1 MEREL
6 ESLGHF
12 IEGIFHHPHHEHS
25 AGHLVGPDHTETV
38 HASEHF
44 EKSGLVAA
52 HLAAL
57 HDAHMLELGL
67 LPDSQLPDSEA
78 PPAAPV
84 LDEFPWKD
92 LLPLSLADMKLGK
105 THRRHVLHGRLCVT
119 AYKIHDVVSVLEE
132 DCGLATVVMLKNAV
146 PITATMAQAQHCFP
160 EGSRVAIRDPYL
172 TRLPDGLVGV
182 LVESPTDIV
191 FLSRAVTAKDHCN
204 FTSPSHQESNFV
216 EKSRDEDVRQSPSGI
231 QEASFPVSSD
241 APQQD
246 DHHEEA
252 SVILDADHTND
263 QSSQQTG
270 EEVGEE
276 TLPSVDLD
284 GAAQSE
290 QCHVDR
296 DAVVGGL
303 SGETEEFVSNLAVED
318 INNEVSAS
326 DNVVEGIAPGTC
338 NVDREVVE
346 DADTSKVV
354 ETKEVSG
361 REVVEDSN
369 EISMSNSTAQANE
382 SESCD
387 IGIADADA
395 EVAGYTATENNS
407 IDDAVEFKE
416 DGDREAVTRVSDG
429 EGKEVVSHPTME
441 ERNDVLPSTIVDK
454 VTKGDRCDVE
464 TEDTAA
470 VSEVE
475 ADKIDEVKEVV
486 SSPGTEDCEI
496 FSPSANLNEAID
508 EESEDTVGVLEVE
521 TDKRD
526 EAKEASSS
534 AATEEWKEN
543 LPNTIL
549 DEDIDNDR
557 CDGESDEVAGVSE
570 VEGKRSNEEKEIVSS
585 STIEEF
591 NESLPSTSV
600 DATTDDDGCNKASE
614 DVAEVSEVHMENSDE
629 LKELASN
636 STMEECNDIL
646 PSTTEDEVTEDFSH
660 DRESKD
666 TTRALDMDG
675 DKDKET
681 KEIGSSP
688 STKECNDIVPSTNV
702 DQGTLDNRHDEASDN
717 VVGVL
722 EVEVDKSD
730 EVKEMSNSPTTEEV
744 SEILSNTNADQAIED
759 ERFDE
764 ESEDIVEISRLEA
777 NKTDHVNNIVSSPSI
792 EECNDNVPNI
802 RGDEA
807 IKDHMCV
814 EENEGVA
821 RVPDV
826 EATRGDEVKEVDSS
840 VAMEES
846 GEIPPRINVK
856 EATEDDATNDECEN
870 TIEVSELEGDKSDE
884 VKEVQNDGAME
895 ESTKT
900 PTNTNV
906 EEAIEDGACDKESK
920 DKVEVLEL
928 EENKSNELK
937 HIDNNIKFEETNE
950 IPQTINAEEATKDV
964 GDEECD
970 DTSKALE
977 LEANKSDEMKDVD
990 TSVAIGEFG
999 EIPSNTNAK
1008 IATKDDVGDEECK
1021 ETTMVSK
1028 LEEKT
1033 AKEAIEDNVGDEECK
1048 DTTEVS
1054 ELEADKSD
1062 EMKDVERNIAIEES
1076 TEIPPNRNVEE
1087 TTKDDVDD
1095 EECKDA
1101 IQVSELEANKSDEV
1115 KEIERNTAT
1124 EEFTEIPPSLNV
1136 EEAIEDNGVD
1146 EECKARTE
1154 VSELEGDNRD
1164 EVKEVDSSASIKESN
1179 EIPQNINVGEAIEDN
1194 VVDGECEHTTEVSEL
1209 EADNNDEMKE
1219 VENNVGI
1226 EESSDIPQSLNVE
1239 EAANDNVADE
1249 ECKDTIEVSKL
1260 EVDKIDEVKAIE
1272 RGTSIE
1278 ESKSNEIPQS
1288 LNVEEV
1294 MEDSV
1299 ADEECKDTS
1308 ELSKLEANK
1317 SDEMK
1322 DAERSIT
1329 IEESTK
1335 IPPNINA
1342 EETTENDVVDEACE
1356 DRTEVSELE
1365 AGRSDEVE
1373 EVENSAGIEESN
1385 EIPQSIKVEEA
1396 IEDNV
1401 GDEECKDTTEVSELE
1416 ADQSD
1421 EMKGVERSIAIEE
1434 FTEIPPTINAEETTE
1449 QDVAHE
1455 ECKEATEVSELEA
1468 NKNDE
1473 VKEVESSVGIEESN
1487 EIPQNPNVE
1496 EAVEDNVGDE
1506 ESKDTTE
1513 VSELEA
1519 DRSDEMKDAERNI
1532 AIEESTEIPPNI
1544 NAEETTEDDVTDKEC
1559 KEATEV
1565 SKLEANKNDEVKE
1578 VESNV
1583 GIEDSDEIPQ
1593 SLNVEE
1599 VTEDSVDDEERK
1611 DTTEVSELEAN
1622 KSDEMKNAERSIA
1635 IEESTEIPPNQ
1646 KAEEIIEDDVGDE
1659 ECKDAIQVSELEANW
1674 SDDMK
1679 EVENSAGIE
1688 ESNEI
1693 PQSINVEEAI
1703 EDNVGDEECKDT
1715 TEVSELEADQSDEM
1729 KDVERSIAIE
1739 EFTEIPPTISAE
1751 EITTEQ
1757 DVAHEECKEA
1767 LEVSELEANK
1777 NDEVKEVES
1786 SVGIEESNEIPQNP
1800 NVEEAVEDNVGDEE
1814 SKDTTE
1820 VSELEA
1826 DRSDEMKDAERNIA
1840 IEESTEIPPNIN
1852 AEETTED
1859 DVTDKECKEAT
1870 EVSKLEANK
1879 NEEVKEVESNVG
1891 IEDSDEIPQSL
1902 NVEEVTE
1909 DSVDDEERK
1918 DTTEVSELEANKS
1931 DEMKNAER
1939 SIAIEESTEIPPNQK
1954 AEEIIED
1961 DVGDEECKDAIQV
1974 SELEAN
1980 RSNEM
1985 KEVEN
1990 SAGIEESNEI
2000 PQSLN
2005 VEEAIEDNVGDEECK
2020 DAIEV
2025 SELEADQSDEMK
2037 GVERSIAIEE
2047 FTEIPPTINAEET
2060 TEQDVAH
2067 EECKEA
2073 TEVSELEANKN
2084 DEVKEVE
2091 GSVGIKEPNE
2101 IPQNPN
2107 VEEAVEDNVGDEEC
2121 RDTTQVSELEAD
2133 RNDEMKN
2140 VERNIAIEESTGIPA
2155 SINAE
2160 ETIEDDVADTEC
2172 KEANEVLE
2180 LEANKSDEVKEVE
2193 SSVGIKE
2200 PNEIPQN
2207 PNVEEVVE
2215 DNVGD
2220 EECRDTTQVSELE
2233 ADRSDEMK
2241 NVERNIAIEEST
2253 GIPASINAEETIEDD
2268 VADTECKEANEVLEL
2283 EANKSDEVKEVENSG
2298 TIEGYSGTPLS
2309 INAEEATEEDGAQEK
2324 CKDSTQVSELEEDKN
2339 DEVKELAS
2347 NSAIEHD
2354 KGCKEALEASEVEGD
2369 KSDEVEEL
2377 VRSVAREECNEN
2389 VPSTKDENMKGDMGV
2404 EEPKALVGI
2413 SEVEAD
2419 NRDDVK
2425 DVDSSPAIQEC
2436 NDIVPSKGVDDP
2448 TELGRCTEEI
2458 SDPGAVSEVAE
2469 AESDEA
2475 NEIVSSLDTQGS
2487 KEILP
2492 STNVDATIEND
2503 RCDEESQYVA
2513 AVSEVDAEIS
2523 DEVKELVSSTATEEC
2538 HEILPSLQTV
2548 EATEDYRFD
2557 YEKRGKIAGESEV
2570 NAEKSVE
2577 AEVTVSSTA
2586 MEACNEILQS
2596 TSVKETAEDGR
2607 CDEESEDKAGDLEVE
2622 AVNSGEV
2629 EEVVSSPAAQES
2641 SVTLENNSVVGAAE
2655 INRSHTDRI
2664 IETEALDV
2672 ETSKYEE
2679 TGEVSKP
2686 QKGAEAQLQVDL
2698 SSTLEESLSAN
2709 SLRLEGNR
2717 LFLQEDFY
2725 GATQLYTRGIL
2736 QAMKEQE
2743 HSRSHGSA
2751 KKSTRIA
2758 NGHGAESEVLL
2769 AYSNR
2774 AEAWIRLQEYEKGLE
2789 DAQKALA
2796 LQPDHLKSLFRKG
2809 RALLGLHQYREAHSI
2824 LQQAAPRAPSDKDLQ
2839 AALHESTV
2847 HVQQSVSGLFDL
2859 SNFYLKGRYVG
2870 EFPSCADYIG
2880 PIKVVEVGHGRGR
2893 GLVLKKHVEAGE
2905 LLLVS
2910 NPIAFMQLKGF
2921 NHHRGVEVSQES
2933 IHRKVQEAFAPI
2945 FTNPHISGS
2954 DSQKLHTL
2962 FDGETK
2968 LPVPPANWLTSNSR
2982 GRTVPMAPIDTSCI
2996 SRIIQL
3002 NAFNGNATMGWRN
3015 FPSSAD
3021 QQNEVENWG
3030 LWWLPSFINHS
3041 CMPNTSQ
3048 ILVGRALFIF
3058 ASRDLQA
3065 GEEITRSYFDI
3076 FQPLQQRRDLS
3087 TKGWGFVCHCLRC
3100 KLEDALHTPLS
3111 QVTNHYA
3118 KLMEQTSRP
3127 KPERVSDAKH
3137 ADNQATVALR
3147 FCHELERKLK
3157 DLKLRPVEEN
3167 WLRGSFVHSIDQ
3179 ITNEHE
3185 LSPHLELVVEAM
3197 AAVCPGSES
3206 TLQMAVRAKD
3216 SAKHATGK
3224 KSVQFKSA
3232 HHRAMHICRCTY
3244 GKQKSSVLQSLVNRE
3259 DH

>member
-191 FLSRAVTAKDHCN
+191 FLSSAVTAKDHCN
-204 FTSPSHQESNFV
+204 FTSPSYQESNFV
-216 EKSRDEDVRQSPSGI
+216 EKSSDEDVRQSPNGI
-231 QEASFPVSSD
+231 QEASFPVSSE

-270 EEVGEE
+270 EEVEEE

-303 SGETEEFVSNLAVED
+303 SGETEEFVSKLAVED

-326 DNVVEGIAPGTC
+326 HNVVEGIAPGAC

-346 DADTSKVV
+346 DADTSKVA

-369 EISMSNSTAQANE
+369 EILFSKSTAQANE

-387 IGIADADA
+387 IGTADADT

-416 DGDREAVTRVSDG
+416 DGDREAVTRVSDVETTKTG
-429 EGKEVVSHPTME
+429 EEKEVVSHPTME
-441 ERNDVLPSTIVDK
+441 ERNDVFPSTIVDK

-470 VSEVE
+470 VSEAE

-496 FSPSANLNEAID
+496 FLPSANLNEAID

-521 TDKRD
+521 TYKRD

-557 CDGESDEVAGVSE
+557 CDGENDEVAGVSE

-591 NESLPSTSV
+591 NKSLPSTSV
-600 DATTDDDGCNKASE
+600 DATNEDDRCNKASE
-614 DVAEVSEVHMENSDE
+614 GEVSEVHMENSDE
-629 LKELASN
+629 LKELTSN
-636 STMEECNDIL
+636 STMEECNDTL
-646 PSTTEDEVTEDFSH
+646 PTTTEDEATEDFSH

-666 TTRALDMDG
+666 TTRALDMEG
-675 DKDKET
+675 DKDNET

-702 DQGTLDNRHDEASDN
+702 DQGTPDNRHDEASDN

-730 EVKEMSNSPTTEEV
+730 KVKEMSNSPTTEEV
-744 SEILSNTNADQAIED
+744 SEILSNTNADQAIAD
-759 ERFDE
+759 ERFDKD
-764 ESEDIVEISRLEA
+764 SEDIVESRLEA
-777 NKTDHVNNIVSSPSI
+777 NKTEYVNKIVSSPSI

-802 RGDEA
+802 CGDEA
-807 IKDHMCV
+807 IKDDMCV

-846 GEIPPRINVK
+846 GEIPPGINVK
-856 EATEDDATNDECEN
+856 EATEDDATNEECEN
-870 TIEVSELEGDKSDE
+870 TTDVSELEGDKSDE
-884 VKEVQNDGAME
+884 VKEVQSDGAME

-900 PTNTNV
+900 PRNINV
-906 EEAIEDGACDKESK
+906 EEAIEDGACDEECK

-937 HIDNNIKFEETNE
+937 HVDNNVKIEETNE

-964 GDEECD
+964 GDEECE

-977 LEANKSDEMKDVD
+977 LEAKKSDEMKDVD

-999 EIPSNTNAK
+999 EIPSNMNAK
-1008 IATKDDVGDEECK
+1008 KATKDDV
-1021 ETTMVSK
+1021 
-1028 LEEKT
+1028 
-1033 AKEAIEDNVGDEECK
+1033 DNVGDEECK

-1054 ELEADKSD
+1054 EWEADKSD

-1076 TEIPPNRNVEE
+1076 TEIPPNINVEE

-1115 KEIERNTAT
+1115 KGIERNTAT
-1124 EEFTEIPPSLNV
+1124 GEFTEVPPSLNV
-1136 EEAIEDNGVD
+1136 EEAIEDSVAD

-1164 EVKEVDSSASIKESN
+1164 EVKEVESSAGIKESN

-1194 VVDGECEHTTEVSEL
+1194 VVDGECKHTTEVSEL
-1209 EADNNDEMKE
+1209 ETDNNDEMKE

-1226 EESSDIPQSLNVE
+1226 EESSDIPHSLNVE
-1239 EAANDNVADE
+1239 EATKDNVADE
-1249 ECKDTIEVSKL
+1249 ECEDTIEVSKL
-1260 EVDKIDEVKAIE
+1260 EVDKIDEVKDIE

-1278 ESKSNEIPQS
+1278 ESSEIPPSSNVEENTEGDVPDEECKATPQVSELEANKSDEVKEVESTVDIEGYNVIPPSINTEEATKEATEEDGTWEKCKDTTQDSESEVDKNDEMEEVESTVGIEESNEIPQS

-1299 ADEECKDTS
+1299 
-1308 ELSKLEANK
+1308 
-1317 SDEMK
+1317 
-1322 DAERSIT
+1322 
-1329 IEESTK
+1329 
-1335 IPPNINA
+1335 
-1342 EETTENDVVDEACE
+1342 
-1356 DRTEVSELE
+1356 
-1365 AGRSDEVE
+1365 
-1373 EVENSAGIEESN
+1373 
-1385 EIPQSIKVEEA
+1385 
-1396 IEDNV
+1396 
-1401 GDEECKDTTEVSELE
+1401 
-1416 ADQSD
+1416 
-1421 EMKGVERSIAIEE
+1421 
-1434 FTEIPPTINAEETTE
+1434 
-1449 QDVAHE
+1449 
-1455 ECKEATEVSELEA
+1455 
-1468 NKNDE
+1468 
-1473 VKEVESSVGIEESN
+1473 
-1487 EIPQNPNVE
+1487 
-1496 EAVEDNVGDE
+1496 
-1506 ESKDTTE
+1506 
-1513 VSELEA
+1513 
-1519 DRSDEMKDAERNI
+1519 
-1532 AIEESTEIPPNI
+1532 
-1544 NAEETTEDDVTDKEC
+1544 
-1559 KEATEV
+1559 
-1565 SKLEANKNDEVKE
+1565 
-1578 VESNV
+1578 
-1583 GIEDSDEIPQ
+1583 
-1593 SLNVEE
+1593 
-1599 VTEDSVDDEERK
+1599 DDEERQ

-1635 IEESTEIPPNQ
+1635 IEESTEIPPNV
-1646 KAEEIIEDDVGDE
+1646 KAEEIMEDDVGDE
-1659 ECKDAIQVSELEANW
+1659 ECKDAIQVSELESNK
-1674 SDDMK
+1674 SNEMK

-1693 PQSINVEEAI
+1693 PQSLNVEEAI
-1703 EDNVGDEECKDT
+1703 EDNVGDEGCKDT
-1715 TEVSELEADQSDEM
+1715 IEVSELEADQSDEM

-1739 EFTEIPPTISAE
+1739 EFTETPPTINGE
-1751 EITTEQ
+1751 ETTEQ
-1757 DVAHEECKEA
+1757 DVAHEERKEA
-1767 LEVSELEANK
+1767 TEVSELEANK

-1786 SVGIEESNEIPQNP
+1786 SVGIKEANEIPQNPNVDEAIEDNVGDEECKDTTQVSELEANKSDEVEEVESNVGIEESNEIPQNP
-1800 NVEEAVEDNVGDEE
+1800 NVDEAIEDNVGDEE
-1814 SKDTTE
+1814 CKDTTQ

-1826 DRSDEMKDAERNIA
+1826 NKSDEVE
-1840 IEESTEIPPNIN
+1840 
-1852 AEETTED
+1852 
-1859 DVTDKECKEAT
+1859 
-1870 EVSKLEANK
+1870 
-1879 NEEVKEVESNVG
+1879 EVESNVG
-1891 IEDSDEIPQSL
+1891 IEESNEIPQSL
-1902 NVEEVTE
+1902 NVEEVME
-1909 DSVDDEERK
+1909 DSVDDEERQ

-1939 SIAIEESTEIPPNQK
+1939 SFAIEESTEIPPNVK

-1961 DVGDEECKDAIQV
+1961 DAGDEECKDAIQV
-1974 SELEAN
+1974 SELESN
-1980 RSNEM
+1980 KSNEM

-2020 DAIEV
+2020 HTTEV
-2025 SELEADQSDEMK
+2025 SELEARQSDEMK
-2037 GVERSIAIEE
+2037 DIERGIAIEE

-2060 TEQDVAH
+2060 TEQDVSH
-2067 EECKEA
+2067 EERKEA
-2073 TEVSELEANKN
+2073 TEVSELGANKN

-2091 GSVGIKEPNE
+2091 SSVGIEESNE

-2107 VEEAVEDNVGDEEC
+2107 VEEAIEDNVGDEEC
-2121 RDTTQVSELEAD
+2121 KDA
-2133 RNDEMKN
+2133 
-2140 VERNIAIEESTGIPA
+2140 
-2155 SINAE
+2155 
-2160 ETIEDDVADTEC
+2160 
-2172 KEANEVLE
+2172 
-2180 LEANKSDEVKEVE
+2180 
-2193 SSVGIKE
+2193 
-2200 PNEIPQN
+2200 
-2207 PNVEEVVE
+2207 
-2215 DNVGD
+2215 
-2220 EECRDTTQVSELE
+2220 TQVSELE
-2233 ADRSDEMK
+2233 ADRSNEMK
-2241 NVERNIAIEEST
+2241 DAERKIAIEEST
-2253 GIPASINAEETIEDD
+2253 EVPASINAEETTEDD
-2268 VADTECKEANEVLEL
+2268 FADTECKEATEVLELEASKSDEVEEVESNVGIEESNEIPQSLNVEEVMEDSVDDEERQDTTEVSEL
-2283 EANKSDEVKEVENSG
+2283 EANKSDEMKNAERSIAIEESTEIPPNVKAEEIIEDDVGDEECKDAIQVSELESNKSNEMKEVENSG
-2298 TIEGYSGTPLS
+2298 TIEGYSVTPVS
-2309 INAEEATEEDGAQEK
+2309 INAEEATEEDGENEDDAGHENDEE
-2324 CKDSTQVSELEEDKN
+2324 CKDTAKVLELEADKS
-2339 DEVKELAS
+2339 DEVKELAR

-2354 KGCKEALEASEVEGD
+2354 KGCKETLEVSEVEGD

-2377 VRSVAREECNEN
+2377 VRSVTREECNEN
-2389 VPSTKDENMKGDMGV
+2389 VPSTKDENMKDDMGV

-2436 NDIVPSKGVDDP
+2436 NDIVPSKGVDDL

-2458 SDPGAVSEVAE
+2458 SDPGVVSEVAE
-2469 AESDEA
+2469 DESDEA
-2475 NEIVSSLDTQGS
+2475 NEIVSSLDTQGY

-2503 RCDEESQYVA
+2503 RCDEGSQYVA

-2523 DEVKELVSSTATEEC
+2523 DEVKELFSSTATEEC
-2538 HEILPSLQTV
+2538 HEILPSSDTG
-2548 EATEDYRFD
+2548 EATEDYSD
-2557 YEKRGKIAGESEV
+2557 YEKRGKIAGDSEV
-2570 NAEKSVE
+2570 DAEKSVE

-2622 AVNSGEV
+2622 AVNNGEV
-2629 EEVVSSPAAQES
+2629 EEVSSPAVQES
-2641 SVTLENNSVVGAAE
+2641 SVTLENNSVVEAAE
-2655 INRSHTDRI
+2655 INRSHTHRI

-2709 SLRLEGNR
+2709 SLRLEGNK

-2847 HVQQSVSGLFDL
+2847 RVQQSVSGLFDL

-2910 NPIAFMQLKGF
+2910 NPIAFTQLKGF
-2921 NHHRGVEVSQES
+2921 NHHRGVEVSRES

-2982 GRTVPMAPIDTSCI
+2982 SRTVPMAPIDTSCI
-2996 SRIIQL
+2996 SRIIQF

-3015 FPSSAD
+3015 LPSSAD
-3021 QQNEVENWG
+3021 QQNKVENWG

-3087 TKGWGFVCHCLRC
+3087 TKGWGFVCQCPRC

-3137 ADNQATVALR
+3137 ADNQATGALR

-3206 TLQMAVRAKD
+3206 TLQMAVHAKD

-3224 KSVQFKSA
+3224 KSVQYKSA

>member
-1 MEREL
+1 M
-6 ESLGHF
+6 
-12 IEGIFHHPHHEHS
+12 
-25 AGHLVGPDHTETV
+25 
-38 HASEHF
+38 
-44 EKSGLVAA
+44 
-52 HLAAL
+52 
-57 HDAHMLELGL
+57 
-67 LPDSQLPDSEA
+67 
-78 PPAAPV
+78 
-84 LDEFPWKD
+84 
-92 LLPLSLADMKLGK
+92 
-105 THRRHVLHGRLCVT
+105 
-119 AYKIHDVVSVLEE
+119 SVLEE

-216 EKSRDEDVRQSPSGI
+216 EKSSDEDVRQSPNGI

-246 DHHEEA
+246 DHHEA

-270 EEVGEE
+270 EEVEEE

-346 DADTSKVV
+346 DADTSKVA

-369 EISMSNSTAQANE
+369 EISFSNSTAQANE

-387 IGIADADA
+387 IGTADADADA

-416 DGDREAVTRVSDG
+416 DGDREAVTRVSDVETTKTG
-429 EGKEVVSHPTME
+429 EAKEVVSHPTME

-470 VSEVE
+470 VSEAE

-486 SSPGTEDCEI
+486 SSPGTEDCEC
-496 FSPSANLNEAID
+496 FLPSANLNEAID

-526 EAKEASSS
+526 EAKEVSSS

-557 CDGESDEVAGVSE
+557 CDGESHEVAGVSE
-570 VEGKRSNEEKEIVSS
+570 VEGERSNEEKEIVSS

-591 NESLPSTSV
+591 NNSLPSTSV
-600 DATTDDDGCNKASE
+600 DTTNEDDRCNKASE
-614 DVAEVSEVHMENSDE
+614 NVAEVSEVHMENSDE

-636 STMEECNDIL
+636 STIEECNDIL
-646 PSTTEDEVTEDFSH
+646 PSTTEDEATEDFSH

-666 TTRALDMDG
+666 TTRALDMEG
-675 DKDKET
+675 DKDNEM

-688 STKECNDIVPSTNV
+688 STKECNDIVPRTNV
-702 DQGTLDNRHDEASDN
+702 DQGTLDNRHEEASDN

-759 ERFDE
+759 ERFDK
-764 ESEDIVEISRLEA
+764 ESEDVVEISRLEA
-777 NKTDHVNNIVSSPSI
+777 NKTDHVNKIVSSPSI

-802 RGDEA
+802 CGDEV
-807 IKDHMCV
+807 IKDDICV

-856 EATEDDATNDECEN
+856 EATDGDATNEECEN

-884 VKEVQNDGAME
+884 VKANDMSAAIEEFGEIPASINTKEATEDDASVEECKDKIDVTKLEADASDEMKEVDSSVAMESNEIPPSIIVEEATGDEACQNSIEVSELEGDKSDEVKEVQSDGAME

-900 PTNTNV
+900 PRNINV
-906 EEAIEDGACDKESK
+906 EEAIEDGACDKECK

-937 HIDNNIKFEETNE
+937 HVDNNVKIEETNE
-950 IPQTINAEEATKDV
+950 IPQTINSEEATKDV

-970 DTSKALE
+970 NASKALE

-1008 IATKDDVGDEECK
+1008 KATKDDVGDEESK
-1021 ETTMVSK
+1021 EMTMVST
-1028 LEEKT
+1028 LEEEKN
-1033 AKEAIEDNVGDEECK
+1033 AKEAIEDNVGDEECKDTTEASELEANKSDEMKDVERSIAIEESTEISPNLKAEEIIEDDVGDKECKDAIEVSELEANKSDEMKEVENSAGIEESNEILQSLNVEETIEDNVGDEECK

-1054 ELEADKSD
+1054 ELEADQSD

-1076 TEIPPNRNVEE
+1076 TEIPPHRNVEE

-1095 EECKDA
+1095 EECKHA

-1115 KEIERNTAT
+1115 KEIERRTAT

-1136 EEAIEDNGVD
+1136 EESIEDNVVD
-1146 EECKARTE
+1146 EEYKARTE

-1164 EVKEVDSSASIKESN
+1164 AVKEVESSASIKESN

-1194 VVDGECEHTTEVSEL
+1194 VVDGECKHTTEVSEL
-1209 EADNNDEMKE
+1209 EADNNDEMDE

-1239 EAANDNVADE
+1239 EATKDNVADE

-1260 EVDKIDEVKAIE
+1260 EVDKIDEVKDIE

-1278 ESKSNEIPQS
+1278 ESSEIPPSINIEENTEDDVPDEECKATPQVAELEANKSDEVKEVESTVDIEGYNVIPPSINTEEATKEATEEDGAWEKCKDTTQGSELEVVKNDEMKEVESTVGIEESNEIPQS

-1322 DAERSIT
+1322 DVERSIT
-1329 IEESTK
+1329 IEESTT
-1335 IPPNINA
+1335 IPANINA
-1342 EETTENDVVDEACE
+1342 EETTENDVDDEDCK

-1365 AGRSDEVE
+1365 ADRSDEMK

-1385 EIPQSIKVEEA
+1385 EILQSLNVEEA
-1396 IEDNV
+1396 IEDNA
-1401 GDEECKDTTEVSELE
+1401 GDEECKDAIEVSELE
-1416 ADQSD
+1416 ADRSD
-1421 EMKGVERSIAIEE
+1421 EMKDVERSIAIEE
-1434 FTEIPPTINAEETTE
+1434 FTEIPQTINAEEITTE

-1468 NKNDE
+1468 NKDDE

-1487 EIPQNPNVE
+1487 DIPQNPNVE
-1496 EAVEDNVGDE
+1496 QAIEDNVGDE

-1513 VSELEA
+1513 VSEA

-1565 SKLEANKNDEVKE
+1565 SKLEPNKNDEVKE

-1583 GIEDSDEIPQ
+1583 GIEESNEIPQ

-1599 VTEDSVDDEERK
+1599 VMEDNVDDEECD
-1611 DTTEVSELEAN
+1611 DTTEVSGSEAN

-1635 IEESTEIPPNQ
+1635 IEESAEIPPNI
-1646 KAEEIIEDDVGDE
+1646 KAEEIIEADVGDE
-1659 ECKDAIQVSELEANW
+1659 ECKD
-1674 SDDMK
+1674 
-1679 EVENSAGIE
+1679 
-1688 ESNEI
+1688 
-1693 PQSINVEEAI
+1693 
-1703 EDNVGDEECKDT
+1703 
-1715 TEVSELEADQSDEM
+1715 
-1729 KDVERSIAIE
+1729 
-1739 EFTEIPPTISAE
+1739 TI
-1751 EITTEQ
+1751 
-1757 DVAHEECKEA
+1757 
-1767 LEVSELEANK
+1767 
-1777 NDEVKEVES
+1777 
-1786 SVGIEESNEIPQNP
+1786 
-1800 NVEEAVEDNVGDEE
+1800 
-1814 SKDTTE
+1814 
-1820 VSELEA
+1820 
-1826 DRSDEMKDAERNIA
+1826 
-1840 IEESTEIPPNIN
+1840 
-1852 AEETTED
+1852 
-1859 DVTDKECKEAT
+1859 
-1870 EVSKLEANK
+1870 
-1879 NEEVKEVESNVG
+1879 
-1891 IEDSDEIPQSL
+1891 
-1902 NVEEVTE
+1902 
-1909 DSVDDEERK
+1909 
-1918 DTTEVSELEANKS
+1918 EVSELEANKS
-1931 DEMKNAER
+1931 
-1939 SIAIEESTEIPPNQK
+1939 
-1954 AEEIIED
+1954 
-1961 DVGDEECKDAIQV
+1961 
-1974 SELEAN
+1974 
-1980 RSNEM
+1980 NEM
-1985 KEVEN
+1985 KEVEK

-2037 GVERSIAIEE
+2037 DVERSIAIEE
-2047 FTEIPPTINAEET
+2047 FTEIPPTINAEEIITKQDVAHEECKEATEVSELEANKNDEVKEVESSVGIKEPNEIPQNPNVEVAVEDNVGDEECKDTTEVSELEADRSDKMKNVERNSAFEESTEIPRTINAEEIT

-2091 GSVGIKEPNE
+2091 SSVGIKEPNE

-2121 RDTTQVSELEAD
+2121 KDTTE
-2133 RNDEMKN
+2133 
-2140 VERNIAIEESTGIPA
+2140 
-2155 SINAE
+2155 
-2160 ETIEDDVADTEC
+2160 
-2172 KEANEVLE
+2172 
-2180 LEANKSDEVKEVE
+2180 
-2193 SSVGIKE
+2193 
-2200 PNEIPQN
+2200 
-2207 PNVEEVVE
+2207 
-2215 DNVGD
+2215 
-2220 EECRDTTQVSELE
+2220 VSELE
-2233 ADRSDEMK
+2233 ADRSDKMK
-2241 NVERNIAIEEST
+2241 NVEGNSAIEEST
-2253 GIPASINAEETIEDD
+2253 EIPRTINAEEITTEQD
-2268 VADTECKEANEVLEL
+2268 VAHEECKEATEVSEL
-2283 EANKSDEVKEVENSG
+2283 EANKNDEVKEVENSG
-2298 TIEGYSGTPLS
+2298 TIEGYSVTPLS

-2324 CKDSTQVSELEEDKN
+2324 CKDSTQISELEEDKN
-2339 DEVKELAS
+2339 DEVKEVESNAAIEMSSEIREAAENDVGDKNCKDTTIVLEVEADKSDELNEVERSTPIENSSEILGSINVEVVNEDDAGHEKCKSTIEVLELEVDRSDEVKEVESSVGMEELNEVPQSMNAKEATKNGANDGECIEATEILELEANKSDEVKEVESIGMEESNEIPQNINVEEGIKNDVSDEECKDTAKVLELEADKSDEVKELAS

-2354 KGCKEALEASEVEGD
+2354 KGCKETFEVSEVEED

-2377 VRSVAREECNEN
+2377 VRSVTKEECNEN
-2389 VPSTKDENMKGDMGV
+2389 VPSTKDENMKDDMGV
-2404 EEPKALVGI
+2404 EPKALVGI

-2419 NRDDVK
+2419 NRDIVK

-2448 TELGRCTEEI
+2448 TEIGRCTEEI
-2458 SDPGAVSEVAE
+2458 SDPGVISEVAE

-2475 NEIVSSLDTQGS
+2475 NEIVSSLDTQGY

-2513 AVSEVDAEIS
+2513 AVSEVDAE
-2523 DEVKELVSSTATEEC
+2523 KC
-2538 HEILPSLQTV
+2538 
-2548 EATEDYRFD
+2548 
-2557 YEKRGKIAGESEV
+2557 
-2570 NAEKSVE
+2570 VE

-2629 EEVVSSPAAQES
+2629 EEVVSSPAVQES
-2641 SVTLENNSVVGAAE
+2641 SVALENNSVVEAAE
-2655 INRSHTDRI
+2655 INRPHTHRI

-2698 SSTLEESLSAN
+2698 SSTFEESLSAN
-2709 SLRLEGNR
+2709 SLRLEGNK

-2751 KKSTRIA
+2751 KKFTRIA

-2824 LQQAAPRAPSDKDLQ
+2824 LQ
-2839 AALHESTV
+2839 V
-2847 HVQQSVSGLFDL
+2847 
-2859 SNFYLKGRYVG
+2859 
-2870 EFPSCADYIG
+2870 
-2880 PIKVVEVGHGRGR
+2880 
-2893 GLVLKKHVEAGE
+2893 
-2905 LLLVS
+2905 
-2910 NPIAFMQLKGF
+2910 
-2921 NHHRGVEVSQES
+2921 
-2933 IHRKVQEAFAPI
+2933 
-2945 FTNPHISGS
+2945 
-2954 DSQKLHTL
+2954 
-2962 FDGETK
+2962 
-2968 LPVPPANWLTSNSR
+2968 
-2982 GRTVPMAPIDTSCI
+2982 
-2996 SRIIQL
+2996 
-3002 NAFNGNATMGWRN
+3002 
-3015 FPSSAD
+3015 
-3021 QQNEVENWG
+3021 
-3030 LWWLPSFINHS
+3030 
-3041 CMPNTSQ
+3041 
-3048 ILVGRALFIF
+3048 RALFF
-3058 ASRDLQA
+3058 YPHYL
-3065 GEEITRSYFDI
+3065 TN
-3076 FQPLQQRRDLS
+3076 L
-3087 TKGWGFVCHCLRC
+3087 CL
-3100 KLEDALHTPLS
+3100 
-3111 QVTNHYA
+3111 
-3118 KLMEQTSRP
+3118 
-3127 KPERVSDAKH
+3127 
-3137 ADNQATVALR
+3137 
-3147 FCHELERKLK
+3147 FCEM
-3157 DLKLRPVEEN
+3157 
-3167 WLRGSFVHSIDQ
+3167 I
-3179 ITNEHE
+3179 
-3185 LSPHLELVVEAM
+3185 
-3197 AAVCPGSES
+3197 SE
-3206 TLQMAVRAKD
+3206 
-3216 SAKHATGK
+3216 
-3224 KSVQFKSA
+3224 
-3232 HHRAMHICRCTY
+3232 Y
-3244 GKQKSSVLQSLVNRE
+3244 SSVRI
-3259 DH
+3259 

>member
-44 EKSGLVAA
+44 ERSGLVAA
-52 HLAAL
+52 HQAAL
-57 HDAHMLELGL
+57 HDAQMLELGL

-105 THRRHVLHGRLCVT
+105 THRMHVLHGRLRVT

-204 FTSPSHQESNFV
+204 FTSPSYQESNFV
-216 EKSRDEDVRQSPSGI
+216 EKSSDEDVRQSPNSI

-270 EEVGEE
+270 EEVEEE

-303 SGETEEFVSNLAVED
+303 SGETQEFVSNLAVED

-326 DNVVEGIAPGTC
+326 HNVVEGIAPGTC

-346 DADTSKVV
+346 DADTSKVA

-369 EISMSNSTAQANE
+369 EISFSNSTGQANE

-387 IGIADADA
+387 IGTADADV

-416 DGDREAVTRVSDG
+416 DGDREAITRVSDVETTKTG
-429 EGKEVVSHPTME
+429 EAKEVVSHPTME
-441 ERNDVLPSTIVDK
+441 ECNDFLPSTIVDK

-470 VSEVE
+470 LSEAE

-496 FSPSANLNEAID
+496 FLPSENLNEAID

-526 EAKEASSS
+526 EAKEASSN

-570 VEGKRSNEEKEIVSS
+570 VEGNRSNEEKEIVSS

-600 DATTDDDGCNKASE
+600 DATNEDDRCNKASE
-614 DVAEVSEVHMENSDE
+614 DVAEVSEVHVENSDE
-629 LKELASN
+629 LNELASN

-646 PSTTEDEVTEDFSH
+646 PSTTEDEATDDFSH

-666 TTRALDMDG
+666 TTRALDMEG
-675 DKDKET
+675 DKDNET
-681 KEIGSSP
+681 EEIGSSP

-702 DQGTLDNRHDEASDN
+702 DEGTLDNRHDEASDN

-730 EVKEMSNSPTTEEV
+730 EVKEMSDSPTTEEV

-759 ERFDE
+759 ERFDK

-777 NKTDHVNNIVSSPSI
+777 NKTEHVNKIVSSRSI

-802 RGDEA
+802 CGDEA
-807 IKDHMCV
+807 IKDDMCV

-840 VAMEES
+840 VAMEEY
-846 GEIPPRINVK
+846 GEIPPRINGK
-856 EATEDDATNDECEN
+856 GATEDDATNEECEN
-870 TIEVSELEGDKSDE
+870 TTEVSELEGDKNESDE
-884 VKEVQNDGAME
+884 VKEVQSDGAME

-900 PTNTNV
+900 PRNINV
-906 EEAIEDGACDKESK
+906 EEAIEDGACDTECK
-920 DKVEVLEL
+920 DKVDVLEL

-937 HIDNNIKFEETNE
+937 HVDNNVKIEETNE

-964 GDEECD
+964 GDEECH
-970 DTSKALE
+970 TSKALE
-977 LEANKSDEMKDVD
+977 LEANKKLEANKSDEMKEVEN
-990 TSVAIGEFG
+990 SAGIEESN
-999 EIPSNTNAK
+999 EILQSLN
-1008 IATKDDVGDEECK
+1008 VE
-1021 ETTMVSK
+1021 
-1028 LEEKT
+1028 
-1033 AKEAIEDNVGDEECK
+1033 EAIEDNVGDEECK

-1054 ELEADKSD
+1054 EWEADQSD
-1062 EMKDVERNIAIEES
+1062 EMKDVERNIAIKES
-1076 TEIPPNRNVEE
+1076 TEIPPNINVEE
-1087 TTKDDVDD
+1087 TTKDDVHD

-1101 IQVSELEANKSDEV
+1101 IQVSKLEANKSDEV
-1115 KEIERNTAT
+1115 TEIEMNTAT
-1124 EEFTEIPPSLNV
+1124 EEFTEVPPSLNV
-1136 EEAIEDNGVD
+1136 QEAVEDSVVD
-1146 EECKARTE
+1146 EEYKVRTE

-1164 EVKEVDSSASIKESN
+1164 EVKEVESSASIKESN
-1179 EIPQNINVGEAIEDN
+1179 EIPQNINMGEAIEDN
-1194 VVDGECEHTTEVSEL
+1194 VVDGECKHTTEVSEL
-1209 EADNNDEMKE
+1209 ETDNNVEMKE

-1226 EESSDIPQSLNVE
+1226 KESSDIPQNLNVE
-1239 EAANDNVADE
+1239 EATKDNVADE
-1249 ECKDTIEVSKL
+1249 ECKDTIEVPKL
-1260 EVDKIDEVKAIE
+1260 EVDKIDEVKDIE

-1278 ESKSNEIPQS
+1278 ESSEIPQS

-1294 MEDSV
+1294 MKDSV
-1299 ADEECKDTS
+1299 ADEERKDTS

-1335 IPPNINA
+1335 IHPNKNA
-1342 EETTENDVVDEACE
+1342 EETSENDVLDEDCE

-1365 AGRSDEVE
+1365 ADTSDEVE
-1373 EVENSAGIEESN
+1373 EVENSVGIKESN
-1385 EIPQSIKVEEA
+1385 ESLNVEKAIK
-1396 IEDNV
+1396 DNV
-1401 GDEECKDTTEVSELE
+1401 GDEECKDTTEVSELD

-1421 EMKGVERSIAIEE
+1421 EMKDAERSIAIEE

-1455 ECKEATEVSELEA
+1455 ECKEATEVSESESNQNDEVKEVESSVGIEEPNEIPQNPNVEEAVEGNVGDEKSKDTSEVSELEADRSDEVEEVENSVGIKESNESLNVEKAIKDGVGDEESKDTTEVSELEADQSDEMKDAERSIAVEEFAEIPPTINAEETTEQDVAHEECKEATEISESEA

-1473 VKEVESSVGIEESN
+1473 VKEVESSVGIEEPN

-1496 EAVEDNVGDE
+1496 EAIEDNVGDE
-1506 ESKDTTE
+1506 ESKDTSE

-1519 DRSDEMKDAERNI
+1519 DRSDEMKDADRNI
-1532 AIEESTEIPPNI
+1532 AIEERTEIPPNI

-1559 KEATEV
+1559 KGATEV
-1565 SKLEANKNDEVKE
+1565 SELEANKNDEVKG

-1583 GIEDSDEIPQ
+1583 GIEGSNDIPQ
-1593 SLNVEE
+1593 RLNAEE
-1599 VTEDSVDDEERK
+1599 VMVDSVDDEERE

-1622 KSDEMKNAERSIA
+1622 KSDEMKNAERNIA
-1635 IEESTEIPPNQ
+1635 IEESTEIPPNV
-1646 KAEEIIEDDVGDE
+1646 KAEEIIEDDAGDE
-1659 ECKDAIQVSELEANW
+1659 ECKDAIQVSELEAN
-1674 SDDMK
+1674 K
-1679 EVENSAGIE
+1679 
-1688 ESNEI
+1688 
-1693 PQSINVEEAI
+1693 
-1703 EDNVGDEECKDT
+1703 
-1715 TEVSELEADQSDEM
+1715 
-1729 KDVERSIAIE
+1729 
-1739 EFTEIPPTISAE
+1739 
-1751 EITTEQ
+1751 
-1757 DVAHEECKEA
+1757 
-1767 LEVSELEANK
+1767 
-1777 NDEVKEVES
+1777 
-1786 SVGIEESNEIPQNP
+1786 
-1800 NVEEAVEDNVGDEE
+1800 
-1814 SKDTTE
+1814 
-1820 VSELEA
+1820 
-1826 DRSDEMKDAERNIA
+1826 
-1840 IEESTEIPPNIN
+1840 
-1852 AEETTED
+1852 
-1859 DVTDKECKEAT
+1859 
-1870 EVSKLEANK
+1870 
-1879 NEEVKEVESNVG
+1879 
-1891 IEDSDEIPQSL
+1891 
-1902 NVEEVTE
+1902 
-1909 DSVDDEERK
+1909 
-1918 DTTEVSELEANKS
+1918 
-1931 DEMKNAER
+1931 
-1939 SIAIEESTEIPPNQK
+1939 
-1954 AEEIIED
+1954 
-1961 DVGDEECKDAIQV
+1961 
-1974 SELEAN
+1974 
-1980 RSNEM
+1980 SNEM

-2000 PQSLN
+2000 PQSPN

-2020 DAIEV
+2020 DTIEV

-2037 GVERSIAIEE
+2037 EVERGIAIEE
-2047 FTEIPPTINAEET
+2047 FTETPPTINAEET

-2084 DEVKEVE
+2084 DEVKELE
-2091 GSVGIKEPNE
+2091 SSVGIEEPNE

-2107 VEEAVEDNVGDEEC
+2107 VEEAAEDNVGDEEC
-2121 RDTTQVSELEAD
+2121 KDTTEVSELEAD
-2133 RNDEMKN
+2133 RSEEMKN
-2140 VERNIAIEESTGIPA
+2140 VERNIAIEESTEIPA

-2160 ETIEDDVADTEC
+2160 ETTKDDVADTECKEATEVLELEANKRDEVKEVESNVGIKESSEIPQGPNVEEVVENNVDDEECKDTTQVSELEASISDEMKDAERNIAIEESTEIPASINAEETTEDDVADTEC
-2172 KEANEVLE
+2172 KEA
-2180 LEANKSDEVKEVE
+2180 
-2193 SSVGIKE
+2193 
-2200 PNEIPQN
+2200 
-2207 PNVEEVVE
+2207 
-2215 DNVGD
+2215 
-2220 EECRDTTQVSELE
+2220 T
-2233 ADRSDEMK
+2233 
-2241 NVERNIAIEEST
+2241 
-2253 GIPASINAEETIEDD
+2253 
-2268 VADTECKEANEVLEL
+2268 EVLEL

-2298 TIEGYSGTPLS
+2298 TIEGYSVTPLS
-2309 INAEEATEEDGAQEK
+2309 INTEEATEEDGAQEK
-2324 CKDSTQVSELEEDKN
+2324 CTDSTQVLELEADKS

-2354 KGCKEALEASEVEGD
+2354 KGCKETLEVSELEGD

-2377 VRSVAREECNEN
+2377 VRSATREECNEN
-2389 VPSTKDENMKGDMGV
+2389 VPSTKDENMKDDMGV

-2425 DVDSSPAIQEC
+2425 DIASSPAIQEC
-2436 NDIVPSKGVDDP
+2436 NDIVPRKGVDDP

-2458 SDPGAVSEVAE
+2458 SDPGVVSEVAE
-2469 AESDEA
+2469 DESDEA
-2475 NEIVSSLDTQGS
+2475 NEIVSSLDTQGY

-2523 DEVKELVSSTATEEC
+2523 DEVKELFSSTATEEC
-2538 HEILPSLQTV
+2538 HEILPSLHTV
-2548 EATEDYRFD
+2548 EATEDYRCD
-2557 YEKRGKIAGESEV
+2557 YEKRGEIAGDSKV
-2570 NAEKSVE
+2570 DAEKSVE

-2622 AVNSGEV
+2622 AVNSSEV
-2629 EEVVSSPAAQES
+2629 EEVVSSPALQES
-2641 SVTLENNSVVGAAE
+2641 SVTLENNSVIEAAE
-2655 INRSHTDRI
+2655 INRSHIHRI

-2698 SSTLEESLSAN
+2698 SSTMEESLSAN
-2709 SLRLEGNR
+2709 SLRLEGNK

-2824 LQQAAPRAPSDKDLQ
+2824 LQQAAPRAPTDKDLQ

-2847 HVQQSVSGLFDL
+2847 RVQQSVSGLFDL

-2962 FDGETK
+2962 CDGETK

-2982 GRTVPMAPIDTSCI
+2982 GRTVPMAPIDPSCI

-3002 NAFNGNATMGWRN
+3002 NAFNGNATMSWRN
-3015 FPSSAD
+3015 LPSSAD
-3021 QQNEVENWG
+3021 QQNKVENWG

-3087 TKGWGFVCHCLRC
+3087 TKGWGFVCHCPRC

-3127 KPERVSDAKH
+3127 KPESVSDAKH
-3137 ADNQATVALR
+3137 ADNQATGALR

-3206 TLQMAVRAKD
+3206 TLQMAVHAKD

>member
-25 AGHLVGPDHTETV
+25 PGHFVGPDHTETV

-191 FLSRAVTAKDHCN
+191 FLSRAVTAKDHFN
-204 FTSPSHQESNFV
+204 FISPSHQESNFV
-216 EKSRDEDVRQSPSGI
+216 EKSSDEDVRQSPNGI

-270 EEVGEE
+270 EEVEEE
-276 TLPSVDLD
+276 TLLSVDLD

-290 QCHVDR
+290 ECHVDR

-303 SGETEEFVSNLAVED
+303 GGETEEFVSNLALED

-326 DNVVEGIAPGTC
+326 DNMVEGIAPGTC

-346 DADTSKVV
+346 DADTSKVA

-369 EISMSNSTAQANE
+369 EISFSNSTAQANE

-387 IGIADADA
+387 IGTADADA

-416 DGDREAVTRVSDG
+416 DGDREAVTRVSDVETAKTG
-429 EGKEVVSHPTME
+429 EAKEVVSHPTME
-441 ERNDVLPSTIVDK
+441 EHNDVLTSTIVDK

-486 SSPGTEDCEI
+486 SSPGTEDCE
-496 FSPSANLNEAID
+496 FFLPSANLNEAID

-526 EAKEASSS
+526 EAKEASSG

-591 NESLPSTSV
+591 NKSLPSTSV
-600 DATTDDDGCNKASE
+600 DATNEDDRCNKASE

-629 LKELASN
+629 LKELTSN

-646 PSTTEDEVTEDFSH
+646 PSTTEDEATEDFSH

-666 TTRALDMDG
+666 TTRALDMEG
-675 DKDKET
+675 DKDNET

-759 ERFDE
+759 ERFDK

-777 NKTDHVNNIVSSPSI
+777 NKTEHVNKIVSSPSI
-792 EECNDNVPNI
+792 EECHDNVPNI
-802 RGDEA
+802 CGDEA
-807 IKDHMCV
+807 IKDDMCV

-846 GEIPPRINVK
+846 GETPPRINVK
-856 EATEDDATNDECEN
+856 EATEDDATNEECEN
-870 TIEVSELEGDKSDE
+870 TTEVSELEGDKSDE
-884 VKEVQNDGAME
+884 VKDIDVSAAIEEFGEIPASIIAKEAIEDDASVEECKDKIDAKKLEANKSDEMKEVDSSVAMESNEIPPSIIVEEATGDEACQNSIEVSELERDKSEVKEVQSDGAME

-900 PTNTNV
+900 PRNINV
-906 EEAIEDGACDKESK
+906 EEAIEDGACDKECK

-928 EENKSNELK
+928 EENKSNGLK
-937 HIDNNIKFEETNE
+937 HVDNNVQIEETNE

-990 TSVAIGEFG
+990 SSVAIGEFG

-1008 IATKDDVGDEECK
+1008 KATEDDVGDEECK

-1028 LEEKT
+1028 LEEEKN

-1048 DTTEVS
+1048 DTTEASELEANKSDEMKDVERSIAIEESTEISPKAEEIIKDDVGDKECKDAIEVS
-1054 ELEADKSD
+1054 ELEANKSDEMKDVENSAGIEESNEILQSLNVEEAIEDNVGDEECKDATEVSEWEADKSD

-1076 TEIPPNRNVEE
+1076 TEIPPNINVEE

-1101 IQVSELEANKSDEV
+1101 IEVSELEANKSDEV

-1124 EEFTEIPPSLNV
+1124 EEFTEVPPSLNV
-1136 EEAIEDNGVD
+1136 EEAIEDSVVD

-1164 EVKEVDSSASIKESN
+1164 EVKEVESSASIKESY

-1194 VVDGECEHTTEVSEL
+1194 VVDGECKHTTEVSEL
-1209 EADNNDEMKE
+1209 ETDNNDEMKE
-1219 VENNVGI
+1219 VENNAGI

-1239 EAANDNVADE
+1239 EATKDNVADE

-1260 EVDKIDEVKAIE
+1260 EVDKIDEVKDVE

-1278 ESKSNEIPQS
+1278 ESSEIPPSINVEENTEDDVPDEECKATPQVSELEANKSDEVKEVESTADIEGYNVIPPSINTEEATEEATEEDGAWEKCKDTTQDSESEVDKNDEMKEAESTVGIEESNEIPQS

-1294 MEDSV
+1294 IEDSV
-1299 ADEECKDTS
+1299 AHEERTDTS

-1342 EETTENDVVDEACE
+1342 EATTGNAVVDENCE

-1365 AGRSDEVE
+1365 ADRSDEVE
-1373 EVENSAGIEESN
+1373 EVENSVGIKESN
-1385 EIPQSIKVEEA
+1385 ESPNVKNAIK
-1396 IEDNV
+1396 DNV

-1421 EMKGVERSIAIEE
+1421 EMKDVERSIAIEE
-1434 FTEIPPTINAEETTE
+1434 FTEIPTTINAEETTE

-1455 ECKEATEVSELEA
+1455 ECKEATGVSELEA
-1468 NKNDE
+1468 NKSDE
-1473 VKEVESSVGIEESN
+1473 VKEVESSVGIEEPD

-1519 DRSDEMKDAERNI
+1519 DRSDEMKDAER
-1532 AIEESTEIPPNI
+1532 
-1544 NAEETTEDDVTDKEC
+1544 
-1559 KEATEV
+1559 
-1565 SKLEANKNDEVKE
+1565 
-1578 VESNV
+1578 
-1583 GIEDSDEIPQ
+1583 
-1593 SLNVEE
+1593 
-1599 VTEDSVDDEERK
+1599 
-1611 DTTEVSELEAN
+1611 
-1622 KSDEMKNAERSIA
+1622 SIA
-1635 IEESTEIPPNQ
+1635 IEEP
-1646 KAEEIIEDDVGDE
+1646 
-1659 ECKDAIQVSELEANW
+1659 
-1674 SDDMK
+1674 
-1679 EVENSAGIE
+1679 
-1688 ESNEI
+1688 
-1693 PQSINVEEAI
+1693 
-1703 EDNVGDEECKDT
+1703 
-1715 TEVSELEADQSDEM
+1715 
-1729 KDVERSIAIE
+1729 
-1739 EFTEIPPTISAE
+1739 TEIPPTINAE
-1751 EITTEQ
+1751 ETTEQ

-1767 LEVSELEANK
+1767 TGVSELEANK

-1786 SVGIEESNEIPQNP
+1786 SVGIEEPDEIPQNP

-1826 DRSDEMKDAERNIA
+1826 DRSDEMKDAERSIA
-1840 IEESTEIPPNIN
+1840 IEEPTEIPPTINAEETTEQDVAHEECKEATEVSESEANKNDEVKEVESSVGIEEPDEIPQNPNVEEAVEDNIGDEESKDTTEVSELEADRSDEMKDAERSIAIEEPTEIPPNIN

-1859 DVTDKECKEAT
+1859 DVTDKECKAAT
-1870 EVSKLEANK
+1870 EVSELEANK
-1879 NEEVKEVESNVG
+1879 SDEVKEVESTIG
-1891 IEDSDEIPQSL
+1891 IEESNEILQSL
-1902 NVEEVTE
+1902 NVEEIME
-1909 DSVDDEERK
+1909 DSVADEEHK
-1918 DTTEVSELEANKS
+1918 DKTEVSELEANKS

-1939 SIAIEESTEIPPNQK
+1939 SIAIEESTEIPPNIK

-1961 DVGDEECKDAIQV
+1961 DA
-1974 SELEAN
+1974 
-1980 RSNEM
+1980 R
-1985 KEVEN
+1985 
-1990 SAGIEESNEI
+1990 
-2000 PQSLN
+2000 
-2005 VEEAIEDNVGDEECK
+2005 DEECK

-2025 SELEADQSDEMK
+2025 SELEANKNDEAKEVESSVGIEEPDEIPQNPNVEEAVEDNVGDEESKDTTEVSELEADRSDEMK
-2037 GVERSIAIEE
+2037 DAERSIAIEE
-2047 FTEIPPTINAEET
+2047 PTEIPPTINAEET

-2067 EECKEA
+2067 E
-2073 TEVSELEANKN
+2073 
-2084 DEVKEVE
+2084 DE
-2091 GSVGIKEPNE
+2091 
-2101 IPQNPN
+2101 
-2107 VEEAVEDNVGDEEC
+2107 
-2121 RDTTQVSELEAD
+2121 
-2133 RNDEMKN
+2133 
-2140 VERNIAIEESTGIPA
+2140 
-2155 SINAE
+2155 
-2160 ETIEDDVADTEC
+2160 
-2172 KEANEVLE
+2172 
-2180 LEANKSDEVKEVE
+2180 
-2193 SSVGIKE
+2193 
-2200 PNEIPQN
+2200 
-2207 PNVEEVVE
+2207 
-2215 DNVGD
+2215 
-2220 EECRDTTQVSELE
+2220 
-2233 ADRSDEMK
+2233 
-2241 NVERNIAIEEST
+2241 
-2253 GIPASINAEETIEDD
+2253 
-2268 VADTECKEANEVLEL
+2268 
-2283 EANKSDEVKEVENSG
+2283 
-2298 TIEGYSGTPLS
+2298 
-2309 INAEEATEEDGAQEK
+2309 
-2324 CKDSTQVSELEEDKN
+2324 
-2339 DEVKELAS
+2339 
-2347 NSAIEHD
+2347 
-2354 KGCKEALEASEVEGD
+2354 
-2369 KSDEVEEL
+2369 
-2377 VRSVAREECNEN
+2377 
-2389 VPSTKDENMKGDMGV
+2389 
-2404 EEPKALVGI
+2404 
-2413 SEVEAD
+2413 
-2419 NRDDVK
+2419 
-2425 DVDSSPAIQEC
+2425 
-2436 NDIVPSKGVDDP
+2436 
-2448 TELGRCTEEI
+2448 
-2458 SDPGAVSEVAE
+2458 
-2469 AESDEA
+2469 
-2475 NEIVSSLDTQGS
+2475 
-2487 KEILP
+2487 
-2492 STNVDATIEND
+2492 
-2503 RCDEESQYVA
+2503 
-2513 AVSEVDAEIS
+2513 
-2523 DEVKELVSSTATEEC
+2523 
-2538 HEILPSLQTV
+2538 
-2548 EATEDYRFD
+2548 
-2557 YEKRGKIAGESEV
+2557 RG
-2570 NAEKSVE
+2570 
-2577 AEVTVSSTA
+2577 
-2586 MEACNEILQS
+2586 
-2596 TSVKETAEDGR
+2596 
-2607 CDEESEDKAGDLEVE
+2607 
-2622 AVNSGEV
+2622 
-2629 EEVVSSPAAQES
+2629 
-2641 SVTLENNSVVGAAE
+2641 
-2655 INRSHTDRI
+2655 
-2664 IETEALDV
+2664 
-2672 ETSKYEE
+2672 
-2679 TGEVSKP
+2679 
-2686 QKGAEAQLQVDL
+2686 
-2698 SSTLEESLSAN
+2698 
-2709 SLRLEGNR
+2709 
-2717 LFLQEDFY
+2717 
-2725 GATQLYTRGIL
+2725 
-2736 QAMKEQE
+2736 
-2743 HSRSHGSA
+2743 
-2751 KKSTRIA
+2751 
-2758 NGHGAESEVLL
+2758 
-2769 AYSNR
+2769 
-2774 AEAWIRLQEYEKGLE
+2774 
-2789 DAQKALA
+2789 
-2796 LQPDHLKSLFRKG
+2796 
-2809 RALLGLHQYREAHSI
+2809 
-2824 LQQAAPRAPSDKDLQ
+2824 
-2839 AALHESTV
+2839 
-2847 HVQQSVSGLFDL
+2847 
-2859 SNFYLKGRYVG
+2859 
-2870 EFPSCADYIG
+2870 
-2880 PIKVVEVGHGRGR
+2880 
-2893 GLVLKKHVEAGE
+2893 
-2905 LLLVS
+2905 
-2910 NPIAFMQLKGF
+2910 
-2921 NHHRGVEVSQES
+2921 
-2933 IHRKVQEAFAPI
+2933 
-2945 FTNPHISGS
+2945 
-2954 DSQKLHTL
+2954 
-2962 FDGETK
+2962 
-2968 LPVPPANWLTSNSR
+2968 
-2982 GRTVPMAPIDTSCI
+2982 
-2996 SRIIQL
+2996 
-3002 NAFNGNATMGWRN
+3002 
-3015 FPSSAD
+3015 
-3021 QQNEVENWG
+3021 
-3030 LWWLPSFINHS
+3030 
-3041 CMPNTSQ
+3041 
-3048 ILVGRALFIF
+3048 
-3058 ASRDLQA
+3058 
-3065 GEEITRSYFDI
+3065 
-3076 FQPLQQRRDLS
+3076 
-3087 TKGWGFVCHCLRC
+3087 
-3100 KLEDALHTPLS
+3100 
-3111 QVTNHYA
+3111 
-3118 KLMEQTSRP
+3118 
-3127 KPERVSDAKH
+3127 
-3137 ADNQATVALR
+3137 
-3147 FCHELERKLK
+3147 
-3157 DLKLRPVEEN
+3157 
-3167 WLRGSFVHSIDQ
+3167 
-3179 ITNEHE
+3179 
-3185 LSPHLELVVEAM
+3185 
-3197 AAVCPGSES
+3197 
-3206 TLQMAVRAKD
+3206 
-3216 SAKHATGK
+3216 GK
-3224 KSVQFKSA
+3224 
-3232 HHRAMHICRCTY
+3232 
-3244 GKQKSSVLQSLVNRE
+3244 
-3259 DH
+3259 

>member
-44 EKSGLVAA
+44 ERSGLVAA

-57 HDAHMLELGL
+57 HDAQMLELGL

-146 PITATMAQAQHCFP
+146 PIMATMAQAQHCFP

-204 FTSPSHQESNFV
+204 FTSPSYQESNFV
-216 EKSRDEDVRQSPSGI
+216 EKSSDEDVRQSPNSI

-270 EEVGEE
+270 EEVEEE

-326 DNVVEGIAPGTC
+326 HNVVEGIAPGTC

-346 DADTSKVV
+346 DADTSKVA
-354 ETKEVSG
+354 ETKEVSS
-361 REVVEDSN
+361 REVVEYSN
-369 EISMSNSTAQANE
+369 EISFSNSTAQANE

-387 IGIADADA
+387 IGTADADV

-416 DGDREAVTRVSDG
+416 DGDREAVTRVSDVETTKTG
-429 EGKEVVSHPTME
+429 EAKEVVSHPTME
-441 ERNDVLPSTIVDK
+441 ECNDVLPSTIVDK
-454 VTKGDRCDVE
+454 VTKGDRWDVE

-496 FSPSANLNEAID
+496 FLPSENLNEAID

-526 EAKEASSS
+526 EAKEASSN

-570 VEGKRSNEEKEIVSS
+570 VEGNRSNEEKEIVSS

-600 DATTDDDGCNKASE
+600 DATNEDDRCNKASE

-646 PSTTEDEVTEDFSH
+646 RSTTEDEATEDFSH

-666 TTRALDMDG
+666 TTRALDMEG
-675 DKDKET
+675 DKDNET

-744 SEILSNTNADQAIED
+744 SKILSNTNADQAIED
-759 ERFDE
+759 ERFDK

-777 NKTDHVNNIVSSPSI
+777 NKTEHVNKIVSSPSI

-802 RGDEA
+802 CGDEA
-807 IKDHMCV
+807 IKDDMCV

-840 VAMEES
+840 VAMES
-846 GEIPPRINVK
+846 KEIPPSIIVE
-856 EATEDDATNDECEN
+856 EATGDEACQN
-870 TIEVSELEGDKSDE
+870 SIEVSELEGVKSDE
-884 VKEVQNDGAME
+884 VKEVQSDGAME

-900 PTNTNV
+900 PRNINV
-906 EEAIEDGACDKESK
+906 EEAIEDGACDTECK
-920 DKVEVLEL
+920 DKVDVLEL

-937 HIDNNIKFEETNE
+937 HVDNNVKIEETNE

-977 LEANKSDEMKDVD
+977 LEANKSDEMKNVD

-999 EIPSNTNAK
+999 EIPSNMNAK
-1008 IATKDDVGDEECK
+1008 KATEDDVGDEECE
-1021 ETTMVSK
+1021 ETTIISK
-1028 LEEKT
+1028 LEKERN

-1054 ELEADKSD
+1054 EWEADQSD
-1062 EMKDVERNIAIEES
+1062 EMKDVERNTAIEES
-1076 TEIPPNRNVEE
+1076 TEIPPNINVEE
-1087 TTKDDVDD
+1087 TTKHDVHD

-1115 KEIERNTAT
+1115 TEIERNTAT
-1124 EEFTEIPPSLNV
+1124 EEFTEVPPSLNE
-1136 EEAIEDNGVD
+1136 EEAVEDSVVH
-1146 EECKARTE
+1146 EEYKVRTE

-1164 EVKEVDSSASIKESN
+1164 EVKEVESSASIKESN

-1194 VVDGECEHTTEVSEL
+1194 VVDGECKHTTEVSEL
-1209 EADNNDEMKE
+1209 ETDNNDEMKE
-1219 VENNVGI
+1219 VEYNVGI
-1226 EESSDIPQSLNVE
+1226 KESSDIPQSLNVE
-1239 EAANDNVADE
+1239 EATKDNVADE
-1249 ECKDTIEVSKL
+1249 ECKDTIDVSKL
-1260 EVDKIDEVKAIE
+1260 EVDKIDEVKDIE
-1272 RGTSIE
+1272 RGTSIQ
-1278 ESKSNEIPQS
+1278 ESSEIPQS
-1288 LNVEEV
+1288 LNVAEV

-1299 ADEECKDTS
+1299 ADEERKHTS
-1308 ELSKLEANK
+1308 ELSELEANK

-1329 IEESTK
+1329 IEESTT
-1335 IPPNINA
+1335 IHPSINA
-1342 EETTENDVVDEACE
+1342 EETTENDVDEDCE
-1356 DRTEVSELE
+1356 GRTEDSELE
-1365 AGRSDEVE
+1365 ADRSDEVE
-1373 EVENSAGIEESN
+1373 EVESSVGIKESN
-1385 EIPQSIKVEEA
+1385 ESLNVEKAIK
-1396 IEDNV
+1396 DNV
-1401 GDEECKDTTEVSELE
+1401 GDEESKDTTEVSELEADQIDEMKDAESSIAIEEFTEIHPTINAEETTEQDVAHEECKEATAISESEANQNDKVKEVESSVGIEEPNEIPQNPNVEEAVEGNVGDEESKDTTEVSELEADRTDEVEEVENSVGVKESNESLNVEKAIKDNVGDEESKDTTEVSELE

-1421 EMKGVERSIAIEE
+1421 EMKDAERSIAIEE
-1434 FTEIPPTINAEETTE
+1434 FTEIHPTINAEETTEQDVAHEECKEATEISESEANQNDEVKEVESSVGIEEPNEIPQNPNVEEAVEGNVGDEESKDTTEVSELEADRTDEAEEVENSVGIKESNESLNVEKAIKDNVGDEEPKDTTEVSELEADQSDEMKDAERSIAIEEFTEIHPTINAEETTE

-1455 ECKEATEVSELEA
+1455 ECKEATEVSESESNKNDEVKEVESRVGIEEPHEIPQNPNVEEAVEGNVGDEESKDTTDVSELEA
-1468 NKNDE
+1468 DRKLEADQSDEMKDAERSIAMEEFTEIHPTINAEETTEQDVAHEECKEATEVSESEANQNDE
-1473 VKEVESSVGIEESN
+1473 VKEVESSVGIEEPN

-1496 EAVEDNVGDE
+1496 EAVEGNVGDEESKDTADVSELEADRTDEVEEVENSVGMKESNESLNVEKAIKDSVGDEESKDTTEVSELEADQSDEMKDAERSIAIEEFTEIHPTINAEETTEQDVAHEECKEATEVSESESNKNDEVKEVESIVRIEEPHEIPQNPNVEEAVEGNVGDEESKDTTEVSELEADRTDQSYEMKDAERSIAIEEFTEIHPTINAEETTEQDVAREECKEATEVSESEANQNDEVKEVESSVGIEEPNEIPQNPNVEEAVEGNVGDEESKDTTDVSELEADQSDEMKDAERSIAIEEFTEIHPTINAEETTEQDVAHEECKEATEVSESEANQNDEVKEVESSVGIEEPNEIPQNPNVEEAVEGNVGDEESKDTADVSELEADRTDEVEEVENSVGIKESNESLNVEKAIKDSVGDEESKDTTEVSELEADQSDEMKDAGRSIAIEEFTEIHPTINAEETTEQDVAHEECKEATEVSESEANQNDEVKEVESSVGIEEPNEIPQNPNVEEAIEDNVGDE

-1519 DRSDEMKDAERNI
+1519 DRSDEMKDADRNI
-1532 AIEESTEIPPNI
+1532 AIEECTEIPPNI

-1559 KEATEV
+1559 KGATEV
-1565 SKLEANKNDEVKE
+1565 SELEANNNDEVKE
-1578 VESNV
+1578 VGSNV
-1583 GIEDSDEIPQ
+1583 GIEESNEIPQ
-1593 SLNVEE
+1593 SLTVEE
-1599 VTEDSVDDEERK
+1599 VMEDSVDDEERE

-1622 KSDEMKNAERSIA
+1622 KSDEVKN
-1635 IEESTEIPPNQ
+1635 
-1646 KAEEIIEDDVGDE
+1646 
-1659 ECKDAIQVSELEANW
+1659 
-1674 SDDMK
+1674 
-1679 EVENSAGIE
+1679 
-1688 ESNEI
+1688 
-1693 PQSINVEEAI
+1693 
-1703 EDNVGDEECKDT
+1703 
-1715 TEVSELEADQSDEM
+1715 
-1729 KDVERSIAIE
+1729 
-1739 EFTEIPPTISAE
+1739 
-1751 EITTEQ
+1751 
-1757 DVAHEECKEA
+1757 
-1767 LEVSELEANK
+1767 
-1777 NDEVKEVES
+1777 
-1786 SVGIEESNEIPQNP
+1786 
-1800 NVEEAVEDNVGDEE
+1800 
-1814 SKDTTE
+1814 
-1820 VSELEA
+1820 
-1826 DRSDEMKDAERNIA
+1826 AERNIA
-1840 IEESTEIPPNIN
+1840 IEESTEIPPNVK
-1852 AEETTED
+1852 AEEIID
-1859 DVTDKECKEAT
+1859 DDAGDEECKEA
-1870 EVSKLEANK
+1870 
-1879 NEEVKEVESNVG
+1879 
-1891 IEDSDEIPQSL
+1891 IQD
-1902 NVEEVTE
+1902 
-1909 DSVDDEERK
+1909 
-1918 DTTEVSELEANKS
+1918 SELEANK
-1931 DEMKNAER
+1931 
-1939 SIAIEESTEIPPNQK
+1939 
-1954 AEEIIED
+1954 
-1961 DVGDEECKDAIQV
+1961 
-1974 SELEAN
+1974 
-1980 RSNEM
+1980 SNEM

-2020 DAIEV
+2020 DTIKV
-2025 SELEADQSDEMK
+2025 SELEADQN
-2037 GVERSIAIEE
+2037 RSE
-2047 FTEIPPTINAEET
+2047 
-2060 TEQDVAH
+2060 
-2067 EECKEA
+2067 
-2073 TEVSELEANKN
+2073 
-2084 DEVKEVE
+2084 
-2091 GSVGIKEPNE
+2091 
-2101 IPQNPN
+2101 
-2107 VEEAVEDNVGDEEC
+2107 
-2121 RDTTQVSELEAD
+2121 
-2133 RNDEMKN
+2133 EMKN
-2140 VERNIAIEESTGIPA
+2140 VERNIAIEEST
-2155 SINAE
+2155 
-2160 ETIEDDVADTEC
+2160 
-2172 KEANEVLE
+2172 
-2180 LEANKSDEVKEVE
+2180 
-2193 SSVGIKE
+2193 
-2200 PNEIPQN
+2200 
-2207 PNVEEVVE
+2207 
-2215 DNVGD
+2215 
-2220 EECRDTTQVSELE
+2220 
-2233 ADRSDEMK
+2233 
-2241 NVERNIAIEEST
+2241 
-2253 GIPASINAEETIEDD
+2253 
-2268 VADTECKEANEVLEL
+2268 
-2283 EANKSDEVKEVENSG
+2283 
-2298 TIEGYSGTPLS
+2298 
-2309 INAEEATEEDGAQEK
+2309 
-2324 CKDSTQVSELEEDKN
+2324 
-2339 DEVKELAS
+2339 
-2347 NSAIEHD
+2347 
-2354 KGCKEALEASEVEGD
+2354 
-2369 KSDEVEEL
+2369 
-2377 VRSVAREECNEN
+2377 
-2389 VPSTKDENMKGDMGV
+2389 
-2404 EEPKALVGI
+2404 
-2413 SEVEAD
+2413 
-2419 NRDDVK
+2419 
-2425 DVDSSPAIQEC
+2425 
-2436 NDIVPSKGVDDP
+2436 
-2448 TELGRCTEEI
+2448 
-2458 SDPGAVSEVAE
+2458 
-2469 AESDEA
+2469 
-2475 NEIVSSLDTQGS
+2475 
-2487 KEILP
+2487 
-2492 STNVDATIEND
+2492 
-2503 RCDEESQYVA
+2503 
-2513 AVSEVDAEIS
+2513 
-2523 DEVKELVSSTATEEC
+2523 
-2538 HEILPSLQTV
+2538 
-2548 EATEDYRFD
+2548 
-2557 YEKRGKIAGESEV
+2557 
-2570 NAEKSVE
+2570 
-2577 AEVTVSSTA
+2577 
-2586 MEACNEILQS
+2586 
-2596 TSVKETAEDGR
+2596 
-2607 CDEESEDKAGDLEVE
+2607 
-2622 AVNSGEV
+2622 
-2629 EEVVSSPAAQES
+2629 
-2641 SVTLENNSVVGAAE
+2641 
-2655 INRSHTDRI
+2655 
-2664 IETEALDV
+2664 
-2672 ETSKYEE
+2672 
-2679 TGEVSKP
+2679 
-2686 QKGAEAQLQVDL
+2686 EAQLPVDL

-2709 SLRLEGNR
+2709 SLRLEGNK

-2847 HVQQSVSGLFDL
+2847 RVQQSVSGLFDL

-2962 FDGETK
+2962 CDGETK

-3002 NAFNGNATMGWRN
+3002 NAFNGNATMSWRN
-3015 FPSSAD
+3015 LPSSAD
-3021 QQNEVENWG
+3021 QQNQVENWG

-3087 TKGWGFVCHCLRC
+3087 TKGWGFVCHCPRC

-3137 ADNQATVALR
+3137 ADNQATGALR

-3157 DLKLRPVEEN
+3157 DLKLRPLEEN
-3167 WLRGSFVHSIDQ
+3167 WLRASFVHSIDQ

-3206 TLQMAVRAKD
+3206 TLQMAVHAKD

-3259 DH
+3259 DR

>member
-1 MEREL
+1 M
-6 ESLGHF
+6 
-12 IEGIFHHPHHEHS
+12 
-25 AGHLVGPDHTETV
+25 
-38 HASEHF
+38 
-44 EKSGLVAA
+44 
-52 HLAAL
+52 
-57 HDAHMLELGL
+57 
-67 LPDSQLPDSEA
+67 
-78 PPAAPV
+78 
-84 LDEFPWKD
+84 
-92 LLPLSLADMKLGK
+92 
-105 THRRHVLHGRLCVT
+105 
-119 AYKIHDVVSVLEE
+119 SVLEE

-146 PITATMAQAQHCFP
+146 PVTATMAQAQRCFP

-204 FTSPSHQESNFV
+204 FTSPSYQESNFV
-216 EKSRDEDVRQSPSGI
+216 EKSSDEDVRQSPNGI

-252 SVILDADHTND
+252 SVILNADHSND

-270 EEVGEE
+270 EEVEEE

-326 DNVVEGIAPGTC
+326 HNVVEGIAPGTC
-338 NVDREVVE
+338 NVDREVIE
-346 DADTSKVV
+346 DADTSKVA

-369 EISMSNSTAQANE
+369 KISFSNNTAQANE

-387 IGIADADA
+387 IGTADADV

-416 DGDREAVTRVSDG
+416 DGDREAVTRVSDVETTKTG
-429 EGKEVVSHPTME
+429 EAKEVVSHPTME
-441 ERNDVLPSTIVDK
+441 ECNDVLPSTIVDK

-470 VSEVE
+470 VSEAE
-475 ADKIDEVKEVV
+475 ADNIDEVKEVV

-496 FSPSANLNEAID
+496 FLPSANLNEAID

-521 TDKRD
+521 TEKRD

-549 DEDIDNDR
+549 DEEIDNDR

-570 VEGKRSNEEKEIVSS
+570 VEGKRSNEEKEILSS

-600 DATTDDDGCNKASE
+600 DATNEDDRCNKASE
-614 DVAEVSEVHMENSDE
+614 DVGEVSEVHMENSDE

-636 STMEECNDIL
+636 STMECNDIL
-646 PSTTEDEVTEDFSH
+646 PSTTEDEATEDFSH

-666 TTRALDMDG
+666 TTRALDTEG
-675 DKDKET
+675 DKDNET

-722 EVEVDKSD
+722 KVEVDKSD

-759 ERFDE
+759 ERFDK

-777 NKTDHVNNIVSSPSI
+777 NKTEHVNKIVSSPSI

-802 RGDEA
+802 CGDEA
-807 IKDHMCV
+807 IKDDMCV

-826 EATRGDEVKEVDSS
+826 EATRGDEVKEVESS

-856 EATEDDATNDECEN
+856 EATEDDATNQECEN
-870 TIEVSELEGDKSDE
+870 TTEVSELEGDKSDE
-884 VKEVQNDGAME
+884 VKDIDMSAAIEEFGEIPASVNAKEATEDDASVEECKDKIDVKKLEANKSDEMKEEVDSSVAME
-895 ESTKT
+895 SNEIPPSII
-900 PTNTNV
+900 V
-906 EEAIEDGACDKESK
+906 EEA
-920 DKVEVLEL
+920 
-928 EENKSNELK
+928 
-937 HIDNNIKFEETNE
+937 T
-950 IPQTINAEEATKDV
+950 
-964 GDEECD
+964 GDEACQNSIEV
-970 DTSKALE
+970 SE
-977 LEANKSDEMKDVD
+977 LEANKSDEMKEVEN
-990 TSVAIGEFG
+990 SAGIEESN
-999 EIPSNTNAK
+999 EILQSLN
-1008 IATKDDVGDEECK
+1008 VE
-1021 ETTMVSK
+1021 
-1028 LEEKT
+1028 
-1033 AKEAIEDNVGDEECK
+1033 EAIEDNVGDEECK

-1054 ELEADKSD
+1054 KWEADKSDEMKDVERSIAIEESTEISPNLKAEEIIEDDVGDKECKDAIEVSELEANKSDEMKEVENSAGIEESNEILQSLNVEEAIEDNVGDEECRDTTEVSEWEADKSD

-1076 TEIPPNRNVEE
+1076 TEIPPNINVEE

-1124 EEFTEIPPSLNV
+1124 EEFTEVPPSLSV
-1136 EEAIEDNGVD
+1136 EEAIEDSVVD
-1146 EECKARTE
+1146 EECNARTE

-1164 EVKEVDSSASIKESN
+1164 QVKEVESSASIKESN

-1194 VVDGECEHTTEVSEL
+1194 VVDGECKHTTEVSEL
-1209 EADNNDEMKE
+1209 ETDNNDEMKE

-1239 EAANDNVADE
+1239 EATKDNVANE

-1260 EVDKIDEVKAIE
+1260 EVDKIDEVKDIE

-1278 ESKSNEIPQS
+1278 ESSDIPQS
-1288 LNVEEV
+1288 WNVEEV
-1294 MEDSV
+1294 MEDGV

-1308 ELSKLEANK
+1308 ELSKLEANN
-1317 SDEMK
+1317 SDEMT
-1322 DAERSIT
+1322 DAERSTT

-1335 IPPNINA
+1335 IHPNINA
-1342 EETTENDVVDEACE
+1342 EETTENDVVDKDCE
-1356 DRTEVSELE
+1356 DR
-1365 AGRSDEVE
+1365 
-1373 EVENSAGIEESN
+1373 
-1385 EIPQSIKVEEA
+1385 
-1396 IEDNV
+1396 
-1401 GDEECKDTTEVSELE
+1401 
-1416 ADQSD
+1416 
-1421 EMKGVERSIAIEE
+1421 
-1434 FTEIPPTINAEETTE
+1434 
-1449 QDVAHE
+1449 
-1455 ECKEATEVSELEA
+1455 
-1468 NKNDE
+1468 
-1473 VKEVESSVGIEESN
+1473 
-1487 EIPQNPNVE
+1487 
-1496 EAVEDNVGDE
+1496 
-1506 ESKDTTE
+1506 TE

-1519 DRSDEMKDAERNI
+1519 DRSDEVE
-1532 AIEESTEIPPNI
+1532 
-1544 NAEETTEDDVTDKEC
+1544 
-1559 KEATEV
+1559 
-1565 SKLEANKNDEVKE
+1565 E
-1578 VESNV
+1578 VENSV
-1583 GIEDSDEIPQ
+1583 GIKESNE
-1593 SLNVEE
+1593 SLNVE
-1599 VTEDSVDDEERK
+1599 K
-1611 DTTEVSELEAN
+1611 
-1622 KSDEMKNAERSIA
+1622 A
-1635 IEESTEIPPNQ
+1635 I
-1646 KAEEIIEDDVGDE
+1646 K
-1659 ECKDAIQVSELEANW
+1659 
-1674 SDDMK
+1674 
-1679 EVENSAGIE
+1679 
-1688 ESNEI
+1688 
-1693 PQSINVEEAI
+1693 
-1703 EDNVGDEECKDT
+1703 DNVGDEECKDT

-1739 EFTEIPPTISAE
+1739 EFTEIPPTITAE
-1751 EITTEQ
+1751 ETTEQ

-1767 LEVSELEANK
+1767 TEVSESEANK

-1786 SVGIEESNEIPQNP
+1786 SVGIEEPNEIAQNPNVEEAVEDNVGDEECKDTIEVSELEADRSDEIKDIERGIAIEEFTEIPPTINAEETTEQDVAHEECKEAIEVSELEENKNDEVKEVESSVGIEEPNEIPQNP
-1800 NVEEAVEDNVGDEE
+1800 NVEEAIEDNVGDEE

-1826 DRSDEMKDAERNIA
+1826 DRSDEMKDADRNIA

-1859 DVTDKECKEAT
+1859 DVTDKECKGAT
-1870 EVSKLEANK
+1870 EVSELEVNK
-1879 NEEVKEVESNVG
+1879 NDEVKEVESNVG
-1891 IEDSDEIPQSL
+1891 IEKSNEIPQSL
-1902 NVEEVTE
+1902 NVEEFME
-1909 DSVDDEERK
+1909 DSVDEERE

-1931 DEMKNAER
+1931 DEMRNAER
-1939 SIAIEESTEIPPNQK
+1939 SIAIEESTEIPPNIK

-1961 DVGDEECKDAIQV
+1961 DAGDEECKDAIQV

-1980 RSNEM
+1980 KSNEM

-2000 PQSLN
+2000 LQSLN

-2020 DAIEV
+2020 DTIEV

-2037 GVERSIAIEE
+2037 DVERGIAIEE
-2047 FTEIPPTINAEET
+2047 FTETPPTINVEET
-2060 TEQDVAH
+2060 TEEDVAH

-2091 GSVGIKEPNE
+2091 SSVGIKEPNE
-2101 IPQNPN
+2101 SPQNPN
-2107 VEEAVEDNVGDEEC
+2107 VEEAVEDNVG
-2121 RDTTQVSELEAD
+2121 
-2133 RNDEMKN
+2133 
-2140 VERNIAIEESTGIPA
+2140 
-2155 SINAE
+2155 
-2160 ETIEDDVADTEC
+2160 
-2172 KEANEVLE
+2172 
-2180 LEANKSDEVKEVE
+2180 
-2193 SSVGIKE
+2193 
-2200 PNEIPQN
+2200 
-2207 PNVEEVVE
+2207 
-2215 DNVGD
+2215 GD
-2220 EECRDTTQVSELE
+2220 EECKDTTEVSELE

-2253 GIPASINAEETIEDD
+2253 EIPASMNAEETTEDN
-2268 VADTECKEANEVLEL
+2268 VADTECKEATEVLEL
-2283 EANKSDEVKEVENSG
+2283 EANKSDEAKEVENSG
-2298 TIEGYSGTPLS
+2298 TIEGYSVTPLS
-2309 INAEEATEEDGAQEK
+2309 INAEEATGEDGAQEK

-2339 DEVKELAS
+2339 EVKEVESSGAIEMSSKIPEATENDVGDENCKDTTIVLEVEADKSDELNEVDRSTPIENSSEILGSINVEEVNEDDAGHEKCKSTIEVLELEVDRSDEVKEVESSVGMEELNEVPQSMNAKEATKDDAIDGECIEGTEILELETNKSDEVKEVESNVGMEESNEIPRNINAEEGTKNDVSDEECKDTAKVLELEADKSDEVKELAS

-2354 KGCKEALEASEVEGD
+2354 KGCKETLEVSEVEGD

-2377 VRSVAREECNEN
+2377 VRSVTREECNEN
-2389 VPSTKDENMKGDMGV
+2389 VPSTKDENMKDDMGV
-2404 EEPKALVGI
+2404 DEPKALVGI

-2425 DVDSSPAIQEC
+2425 DIDSSPAIQEC
-2436 NDIVPSKGVDDP
+2436 HDIVPSKGVDDP
-2448 TELGRCTEEI
+2448 IELGRCTEEI
-2458 SDPGAVSEVAE
+2458 SDPGVVSEVAE
-2469 AESDEA
+2469 DESDESDEA
-2475 NEIVSSLDTQGS
+2475 NLIVSILDTHGY

-2492 STNVDATIEND
+2492 STNVDATVEND

-2523 DEVKELVSSTATEEC
+2523 DEVKELFSSTATEEC
-2538 HEILPSLQTV
+2538 HEILPSSHTV
-2548 EATEDYRFD
+2548 EATEDYRCD
-2557 YEKRGKIAGESEV
+2557 YEKRGKIAEDSEV
-2570 NAEKSVE
+2570 DAEKSVE

-2629 EEVVSSPAAQES
+2629 EEVVSSPAVQES
-2641 SVTLENNSVVGAAE
+2641 SVTLENNSVVEAAE
-2655 INRSHTDRI
+2655 INRSHIYRI

-2709 SLRLEGNR
+2709 SLRLEGNK

-2824 LQQAAPRAPSDKDLQ
+2824 LQ
-2839 AALHESTV
+2839 V
-2847 HVQQSVSGLFDL
+2847 
-2859 SNFYLKGRYVG
+2859 
-2870 EFPSCADYIG
+2870 
-2880 PIKVVEVGHGRGR
+2880 
-2893 GLVLKKHVEAGE
+2893 
-2905 LLLVS
+2905 
-2910 NPIAFMQLKGF
+2910 
-2921 NHHRGVEVSQES
+2921 
-2933 IHRKVQEAFAPI
+2933 
-2945 FTNPHISGS
+2945 
-2954 DSQKLHTL
+2954 
-2962 FDGETK
+2962 
-2968 LPVPPANWLTSNSR
+2968 
-2982 GRTVPMAPIDTSCI
+2982 
-2996 SRIIQL
+2996 
-3002 NAFNGNATMGWRN
+3002 
-3015 FPSSAD
+3015 
-3021 QQNEVENWG
+3021 
-3030 LWWLPSFINHS
+3030 
-3041 CMPNTSQ
+3041 
-3048 ILVGRALFIF
+3048 RALFF
-3058 ASRDLQA
+3058 YPHYL
-3065 GEEITRSYFDI
+3065 TN
-3076 FQPLQQRRDLS
+3076 L
-3087 TKGWGFVCHCLRC
+3087 CL
-3100 KLEDALHTPLS
+3100 
-3111 QVTNHYA
+3111 
-3118 KLMEQTSRP
+3118 
-3127 KPERVSDAKH
+3127 
-3137 ADNQATVALR
+3137 
-3147 FCHELERKLK
+3147 FCEM
-3157 DLKLRPVEEN
+3157 
-3167 WLRGSFVHSIDQ
+3167 I
-3179 ITNEHE
+3179 
-3185 LSPHLELVVEAM
+3185 
-3197 AAVCPGSES
+3197 SE
-3206 TLQMAVRAKD
+3206 
-3216 SAKHATGK
+3216 
-3224 KSVQFKSA
+3224 
-3232 HHRAMHICRCTY
+3232 Y
-3244 GKQKSSVLQSLVNRE
+3244 SSVRI
-3259 DH
+3259 